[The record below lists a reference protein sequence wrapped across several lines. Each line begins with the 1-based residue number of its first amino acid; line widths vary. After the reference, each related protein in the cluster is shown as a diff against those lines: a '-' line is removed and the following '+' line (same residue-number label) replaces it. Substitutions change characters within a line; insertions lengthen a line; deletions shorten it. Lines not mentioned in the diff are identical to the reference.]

1 MESRR
6 GALLSGASAFREIE
20 LALAGRATT
29 AEAAEPA
36 FHRALA
42 AIRSA
47 HLESFDRPS
56 PIDLAILLRHVV
68 RYWSGATG
76 LDQSLGIPALG
87 PPISLADWQMVGVAV
102 EDLGETK
109 RIRALPWTPSWLSDV
124 PHSGVD
130 GLAAAE
136 PERRHYESVAGDPLL
151 RGLGL
156 DAYRSMAQRVAV
168 RSALLAP
175 PGSTLAICLATGEG
189 KSLVFQAI
197 DAARG
202 HSGAGIGVTVVIMP
216 TVALALDQERAA
228 RELGLPDIPRAY
240 CGDGDTGQNEQIAR
254 AIAEGEQG
262 LCFVSPEAACG
273 SLRRPLL
280 SAAQRGILRAL
291 VIDEAHLV
299 EAWGEEFRPD
309 YQLLSGLRNTLL
321 TNTAHPF
328 RTLLLSA
335 TFTSSSLHVLGAL
348 FNRDLQG
355 NLATLPLVAAPTLR
369 PEIDY
374 WAAGLAEDAERRA
387 RVEDALMHLP
397 RPAILYVSRREDAK
411 TWYKRLHDDDGFRR
425 LAVVTG
431 ETPMADRDRIVD
443 QWRRGQIDLVIGTSA
458 FGLGIDNPHVRSV
471 IHACIPETLDRFYQ
485 EVGRGGR
492 DGRASVSVLVPS
504 KRDFGIARNLNEPCL
519 ISVDVG
525 LERWKAMF
533 RHHDRQTVAAGRFV
547 IRLDVAPGTSAGRID
562 MDNDLNTG
570 WNIKTLTLMS
580 TAGLIALETPVGR
593 EPSAAEASGYRSSI
607 GVRILEPGHLD
618 RDVWVRLVEGQR
630 RKVLQASKHSL
641 RLLGQ
646 YVGRGACLGSLLA
659 DQYTFLASESGTE
672 SDVTVEPKCSGC
684 PECRGSGG
692 GGAVFRPRTPAYPW
706 PAQQP
711 VDELLVSLIDET
723 GRLMVCFD
731 PPLIGTSPRARRRTV
746 DCLVGL
752 INRTGH
758 NLVAAPSP
766 TLNLL
771 RQALIGSQVF
781 VADPVHSASL
791 PPGPSVWLLDGVDRI
806 HESAFAKRDLRNARV
821 FIVPRSFVHPA
832 DPACLLLDRYDGNW
846 IRFDDLQSLLAQ

>member
-1 MESRR
+1 MELTQ

-20 LALAGRATT
+20 LALAGRSA
-29 AEAAEPA
+29 AADAAEPV
-36 FHRALA
+36 FSRALA

-47 HLESFDRPS
+47 HLKSVDRPS

-68 RYWSGATG
+68 RYWSGVTG
-76 LDQSLGIPALG
+76 LDQSLGIPSLD
-87 PPISLADWQMVGVAV
+87 PPISLDEWQSVGVTV

-109 RIRALPWTPSWLSDV
+109 RIRALPWIPSWLSDV
-124 PHSGVD
+124 PRSGVD

-136 PERRHYESVAGDPLL
+136 PERRHYESVAGDPFL

-156 DAYRSMAQRVAV
+156 DAYRSKAQRVAV

-189 KSLVFQAI
+189 KSLIFQAI
-197 DAARG
+197 DATRG
-202 HSGAGIGVTVVIMP
+202 PSGADIGVTVVIMP

-254 AIAEGEQG
+254 AIAEGDQG
-262 LCFVSPEAACG
+262 LCFMSPEAACG

-280 SAAQRGILRAL
+280 SAAQRGLLRAL
-291 VIDEAHLV
+291 VVDEAHLV

-321 TNTAHPF
+321 ANTAQPF
-328 RTLLLSA
+328 RTILLSA
-335 TFTSSSLHVLGAL
+335 TFTSSSLRVLGAL

-374 WAAGLAEDAERRA
+374 WVAELTDDAERDT

-411 TWYKRLHDDDGFRR
+411 TWYKRLHDKEGFRR

-431 ETPMADRDRIVD
+431 DTPRADRDRIVD
-443 QWRRGQIDLVIGTSA
+443 QWRRGQIDLVVGTSA

-471 IHACIPETLDRFYQ
+471 VHACIPETLDRFYQ

-492 DGRASVSVLVPS
+492 DGRASVSILVPAR
-504 KRDFGIARNLNEPCL
+504 RDFDIARNLNEPCL

-533 RHHDRQTVAAGRFV
+533 RHPDRETLGPGRFV
-547 IRLDVAPGTSAGRID
+547 IRLDVAPGLSAARID
-562 MDNDLNTG
+562 IDNDLNTG

-593 EPSAAEASGYRSSI
+593 EASTADASGYRSTI

-618 RDVWVRLVEGQR
+618 RDVWVRLVDGQR
-630 RKVLQASKHSL
+630 RSVLQASKHSL

-646 YVGRGACLGSLLA
+646 YVGHGACLGSLLA

-684 PECRGSGG
+684 PKCRGSGVDG
-692 GGAVFRPRTPAYPW
+692 TVFHPRTPGYPW

-723 GRLMVCFD
+723 GRLMVSFD
-731 PPLIGTSPRARRRTV
+731 PPLIGPSQRDRRRTV
-746 DCLVGL
+746 DLLVAL
-752 INRTGH
+752 VVRLGH
-758 NLVAAPSP
+758 NLVASASP
-766 TLNLL
+766 TLELL
-771 RQALIGSQVF
+771 ETAFVGSSVF
-781 VADPVHSASL
+781 VADPSHASSL
-791 PPGPSVWLLDGVDRI
+791 PPGPAVWLLDGIDRL
-806 HESAFAKRDLRNARV
+806 HESTFSRRAIQDARV
-821 FIVPRSFVHPA
+821 FVVPRGFAHPT
-832 DPACLLLDRYDGNW
+832 DNDCLLLDRYDGRT
-846 IRFDDLQSLLAQ
+846 ISLADLRILVHQ